1 MPLFCT
7 ASALTATAA
16 VEKPPATIEAKC
28 LFDADKLDVLGAIGV
43 ARITAYVVMAGTPH
57 YEELSKQFIETGKE
71 VPGERHSA
79 YHEYLSK
86 LIEVKDR
93 LFTKTARKIAAQR
106 YKFLVQYF
114 EQLKAKMR
122 GEK

>member
-1 MPLFCT
+1 M
-7 ASALTATAA
+7 
-16 VEKPPATIEAKC
+16 EKPPATIEAKC

-57 YEELSKQFIETGKE
+57 YEELSNQFIETGKE

-79 YHEYLSK
+79 YHEYLSE

-114 EQLKAKMR
+114 EQLKADMR
-122 GEK
+122 GGK